1 MTTMKAVRLHEYGGP
16 DVLRYEDAPRPEP
29 KAGELLVRVRAVAVN
44 AIDWKLRAGAMR
56 FMLDLPL
63 PIIPGCD
70 MAGTVA
76 EVGAGVQGFK
86 EGDEVYAMPHQ
97 EVGAYAEYIVVQAE
111 DAALKP
117 HAMDFVTAAS
127 LPTVALTAWQ
137 ALFDV
142 GGLQSGQ
149 TALIHGAGGG
159 VGSMAVQF
167 ARHRGAKV
175 IATASADKIAFVK
188 SLGADA
194 VIDYRAAPFEQAVRD
209 VDFVLDVIA
218 GDTQARSWQTLRA
231 NGVLVS
237 TIPPAPVLPPEFAA
251 QGVQGRGVAVAPNP
265 AQLHEI
271 ADLIDAGK
279 IKTVVGKTLP
289 LEQAQTAHEMGEQ
302 GKVQGKIVLQ
312 IA

>member
-1 MTTMKAVRLHEYGGP
+1 MTTMKAVRFHEYGGP

-29 KAGELLVRVRAVAVN
+29 KAGELLVRVRAAAVN

-76 EVGAGVQGFK
+76 EVGAGVQGFQT
-86 EGDEVYAMPHQ
+86 GDDVYAMPRQ

-117 HAMDFVTAAS
+117 HALDFVTAAS

-175 IATASADKIAFVK
+175 IATASAEKIAFVQ
-188 SLGADA
+188 SLGADT
-194 VIDYRAAPFEQAVRD
+194 VIDYRATPFEQAVRD
-209 VDFVLDVIA
+209 VDFVLDVIS

-231 NGVLVS
+231 GGTLVS
-237 TIPPAPVLPPEFAA
+237 TIPPAPVPPPEIAA
-251 QGVQGRGVAVAPNP
+251 HGVQGRGVAVAPNP
-265 AQLHEI
+265 AQLREI
-271 ADLIDAGK
+271 ANLIDAGK
-279 IKTVVGKTLP
+279 IKTVVGKVLP
-289 LEQAQTAHEMGEQ
+289 LEQAQTAHELGEQ

-312 IA
+312 IV